1 MKTVLICLL
10 MTVTAG
16 MLDDLEA
23 ADYPTVRVG
32 GFVATLFLHDE
43 SDKIDVSNEVAF
55 KHARF
60 HGIGK
65 IDEQTDAFLQLEAKT
80 GDIILQNAF
89 INLNHLQDTEIR
101 AGYIKLPFGREAYG
115 HPLKNPT
122 IDISEASKRIYRGAH
137 DMGIHAKYKH
147 ESFNGTLA
155 VVNGNNGSIHDNNS
169 AKDLCGRIL
178 VTPTAGLE
186 VGFSFYTGKSGAD
199 ELATNRYGAE
209 FDYRSGLL
217 WIRGEFLG
225 AKDDLTDTENVSSRG
240 YYLASAYK
248 LHPQVEAV
256 GRWDAYDPDVDTD
269 DNMRT
274 DVTLGLNYYFTQD
287 GWNRAAL
294 NYEIR
299 DDEAD
304 EDLENLLTAQLQVL
318 F

>member
-1 MKTVLICLL
+1 MKKLLICLFIL
-10 MTVTAG
+10 ATTGTFGA
-16 MLDDLEA
+16 LEA
-23 ADYPTVRVG
+23 ADYPSVRVG
-32 GFVATLFLHDE
+32 GFVATQYLRDE
-43 SDKIDVSNEVAF
+43 SMGIDVNNEVGF

-60 HGIGK
+60 HGIGN
-65 IDEQTDAFLQLEAKT
+65 IDEKTNAFLQIETKT
-80 GDIILQNAF
+80 GDVILQNAF

-137 DMGIHAKYKH
+137 DMGVHAKYKH

-155 VVNGNNGSIHDNNS
+155 VVNGNNGSIHDNNR
-169 AKDLCGRIL
+169 AKDLCGRFL

-209 FDYRSGLL
+209 FDYRSGPL
-217 WIRGEFLG
+217 WVRGEFLG
-225 AKDDLTDTENVSSRG
+225 ARDDLTDTEDVSSRG
-240 YYLASAYK
+240 YYIASAYK
-248 LHPQVEAV
+248 LLPQVEAV

-269 DNMRT
+269 DNMRA
-274 DVTLGLNYYFTQD
+274 DITLGLNYYLTQD

-304 EDLENLLTAQLQVL
+304 EDLENLLTVQLQVL